1 MSVPII
7 EAEPLAAVLDAA
19 EDNDSPAATYVL
31 GAGMGRGAGAITA
44 RLRRAIETGVFA
56 DGEQL
61 PPERQL
67 ATAFGTARS
76 TIRKALNQLEKKGMV
91 ARRVGSGTFVNYA
104 GPLQTATADV
114 ADLTSPLQLIEA
126 RFAVEPY
133 MARLA
138 AIHASARDLASMEAV
153 LTRLESCGGDKGVF
167 TRWDSEFHVLLAR
180 CSRNPLLL
188 QIYQTINSVRSHAQW
203 NAMKEQIL
211 TPEQIEA
218 YNVQHRAIYEALCQR
233 DSQKVAASI
242 EQHLEKARQDLIGAK
257 SA

>member
-1 MSVPII
+1 MSIPIT
-7 EAEPLAAVLDAA
+7 EAEPLATIQEAA
-19 EDNDSPAATYVL
+19 EEGSSLAAADVL
-31 GAGMGRGAGAITA
+31 TANLGRGAAAVTA

-76 TIRKALNQLEKKGMV
+76 TIRKALNQLEKKGLV
-91 ARRVGSGTFVNYA
+91 TRRVGSGTFVNYA
-104 GPLQTATADV
+104 GPVQSATADV

-138 AIHASARDLASMEAV
+138 AIHASGRDLASMEAV
-153 LTRLESCGGDKGVF
+153 LTRLESCGGDKSVF

-188 QIYQTINSVRSHAQW
+188 QLYQTINGIRSHAQW

-211 TPEQIEA
+211 TPDQIEA

-233 DSQKVAASI
+233 DSQKVAALI
-242 EQHLEKARQDLIGAK
+242 EQHLEKARHDLIGAK